1 MVSTSKTIVICGYYG
16 FKNSGDEAVLK
27 SILTAL
33 EQEGTAAGVVIN
45 PVVLSIDPEW
55 TSAAYGVKS
64 VHRMKLGEVRQ
75 AIKASDGLISGG
87 GSLLQDATSPKT
99 IPYYLG
105 VLKIAQWLGKPT
117 FIYAQGVGPVN
128 RKLFYPMIRS
138 IFRKCSYISVRD
150 IQSGE
155 LLQSMGI
162 SAEAIHV
169 VPDPVM
175 GLPLPE
181 GVNEH
186 SDRIAGHGRSMNDA
200 DNQEHAH
207 HPFAEGKINSG
218 VNVDSNDVIDPGNV
232 LPDAETA
239 NTTLVSKEADLTSVS
254 SIEVQQHS
262 GEEMSSQSPLTSHEP
277 GETLPVIGI
286 SVRYWNPERQ
296 ELKAIGEGLKALA
309 EQRPVHLRF
318 LPFHQPDDLEASQ
331 FIASQIGDISR
342 NGSMIS
348 FYHDEKEPQDMLREV
363 SHCDLILGMR
373 LHSLIY
379 AANQSVP
386 LLGISY
392 DPKINHFLKRLGSE
406 PVGSSESLDADVLKD
421 QMLQLLDGAM
431 AWKAE
436 HGERIS
442 VLKREAAMPA
452 RHIAQYLRHRG

>member
-1 MVSTSKTIVICGYYG
+1 MVSTSKTIVISGYYG

-33 EQEGTAAGVVIN
+33 EQEGKATGIEIN
-45 PVVLSIDPEW
+45 PVVLSIDPDW
-55 TSAAYGVKS
+55 TSVAYGVKS

-75 AIKASDGLISGG
+75 AIKDSDGLISGG

-138 IFRKCSYISVRD
+138 IFRKCTYISVRD

-162 SAEAIHV
+162 SGEAIHV

-181 GVNEH
+181 G
-186 SDRIAGHGRSMNDA
+186 
-200 DNQEHAH
+200 
-207 HPFAEGKINSG
+207 EGVQRDFNPGSG
-218 VNVDSNDVIDPGNV
+218 LEENDV
-232 LPDAETA
+232 A
-239 NTTLVSKEADLTSVS
+239 SVS
-254 SIEVQQHS
+254 SIEEHRESFEEPLVQSSLSNHETE
-262 GEEMSSQSPLTSHEP
+262 GEGS
-277 GETLPVIGI
+277 LPVIGI
-286 SVRYWNPERQ
+286 SVRYWHPERK
-296 ELKAIGEGLKALA
+296 ELKAVAEGLKGLA

-318 LPFHQPDDLEASQ
+318 LPFHQPDDIEASQ
-331 FIASQIGDISR
+331 FIASSIGDISK
-342 NGSMIS
+342 NGSIIS
-348 FYHDEKEPQDMLREV
+348 FYRDEKQPQDMLREV
-363 SHCDLILGMR
+363 SRCDMILGMR

-379 AANQSVP
+379 AANQRVP

-406 PVGSSESLDADVLKD
+406 PAGSSESLDADALKD
-421 QMLQLLDGAM
+421 QMLELLDDAA

-436 HGERIS
+436 HGEQITE
-442 VLKREAAMPA
+442 LKQEAALPA

>member
-1 MVSTSKTIVICGYYG
+1 MVSTSKTIVISGYYG
-16 FKNSGDEAVLK
+16 FSNSGDEAVLK

-33 EQEGTAAGVVIN
+33 EQEGKAAGVDIN
-45 PVVLSIDPEW
+45 PVVLSIDPDW
-55 TSAAYGVKS
+55 TSATYGVKS

-75 AIKASDGLISGG
+75 AIKDSDGLISGG

-138 IFRKCSYISVRD
+138 IFRKCTYISVRD

-162 SAEAIHV
+162 SGEAIHV

-181 GVNEH
+181 G
-186 SDRIAGHGRSMNDA
+186 A
-200 DNQEHAH
+200 DVQRDFNPGSALRE
-207 HPFAEGKINSG
+207 
-218 VNVDSNDVIDPGNV
+218 NDV
-232 LPDAETA
+232 A
-239 NTTLVSKEADLTSVS
+239 SVS
-254 SIEVQQHS
+254 SIEEHRESFEEPLVQS
-262 GEEMSSQSPLTSHEP
+262 SLSNRETEGEGS
-277 GETLPVIGI
+277 LPVIGI
-286 SVRYWNPERQ
+286 SVRYWHPERK
-296 ELKAIGEGLKALA
+296 ELKAVAEGLKALA
-309 EQRPVHLRF
+309 AQRPVHLRF

-331 FIASQIGDISR
+331 FIASGIGDISK
-342 NGSMIS
+342 NGSIIS
-348 FYHDEKEPQDMLREV
+348 FYRDEKQPQDMLREV
-363 SHCDLILGMR
+363 SRCDMILGMR

-379 AANQSVP
+379 AANQRVP

-406 PVGSSESLDADVLKD
+406 PAGSSESLDADALKD
-421 QMLQLLDGAM
+421 QMLKLLDDTA

-436 HGERIS
+436 HGEQIT
-442 VLKREAAMPA
+442 VLKQEAALPA

>member
-1 MVSTSKTIVICGYYG
+1 MVSTSKTIVISGYYG
-16 FKNSGDEAVLK
+16 FKNSGDEAVLI

-33 EQEGTAAGVVIN
+33 EQEGQAAGVDIN

-75 AIKASDGLISGG
+75 AIKDSDGLISGG

-138 IFRKCSYISVRD
+138 IFRKCTYISVRD
-150 IQSGE
+150 MQSGE

-162 SAEAIHV
+162 SGEAVHI

-175 GLPLPE
+175 GLPLPAGE
-181 GVNEH
+181 GVH
-186 SDRIAGHGRSMNDA
+186 RDS
-200 DNQEHAH
+200 
-207 HPFAEGKINSG
+207 HPGSA
-218 VNVDSNDVIDPGNV
+218 
-232 LPDAETA
+232 
-239 NTTLVSKEADLTSVS
+239 SKENEAAPVS
-254 SIEVQQHS
+254 SIEEQRESSEEPVKASSLSS
-262 GEEMSSQSPLTSHEP
+262 GDTKGS
-277 GETLPVIGI
+277 LPVIGI
-286 SVRYWNPERQ
+286 SVRYWHPERK
-296 ELKAIGEGLKALA
+296 ELKAVAEGLKALA

-318 LPFHQPDDLEASQ
+318 LPFHQPDDIEASQ
-331 FIASQIGDISR
+331 FIADAMGDVSK
-342 NGSMIS
+342 NGSALS
-348 FYHDEKEPQDMLREV
+348 FYRDEKQPQDMLREV
-363 SHCDLILGMR
+363 SRCDMILGMR

-406 PVGSSESLDADVLKD
+406 PVGSSESLDPNVLKD
-421 QMLQLLDGAM
+421 QMLKLLDDAA

-436 HGERIS
+436 HGEQIA

>member
-1 MVSTSKTIVICGYYG
+1 MVSTSKTIVISGYYG

-33 EQEGTAAGVVIN
+33 EQEGQAAGVDIN

-75 AIKASDGLISGG
+75 AIKDSDGLISGG

-138 IFRKCSYISVRD
+138 IFRKCTYISVRD
-150 IQSGE
+150 MQSGE

-162 SAEAIHV
+162 SGEAVHV

-175 GLPLPE
+175 GLPLPAGE
-181 GVNEH
+181 GIHRDSHPGSTLKENE
-186 SDRIAGHGRSMNDA
+186 AA
-200 DNQEHAH
+200 
-207 HPFAEGKINSG
+207 P
-218 VNVDSNDVIDPGNV
+218 
-232 LPDAETA
+232 
-239 NTTLVSKEADLTSVS
+239 VS
-254 SIEVQQHS
+254 SIEEQRESSEEPVKASSSSS
-262 GEEMSSQSPLTSHEP
+262 GDTK
-277 GETLPVIGI
+277 GALPVIGI
-286 SVRYWNPERQ
+286 SVRYWHPERK
-296 ELKAIGEGLKALA
+296 ELKAVAEGLKALA
-309 EQRPVHLRF
+309 GQRPVHLRF

-331 FIASQIGDISR
+331 FIADAMGDVSK
-342 NGSMIS
+342 NGSALS
-348 FYHDEKEPQDMLREV
+348 FYRDEKQPQDMLREV
-363 SHCDLILGMR
+363 SRCDMILGMR

-406 PVGSSESLDADVLKD
+406 PVGSSESLDPSVLKD
-421 QMLQLLDGAM
+421 QMLKLLDDAA

-436 HGERIS
+436 HGEQIAL
-442 VLKREAAMPA
+442 LKREAAMPA

>member
-1 MVSTSKTIVICGYYG
+1 MVSTSKTIVISGYYG

-33 EQEGTAAGVVIN
+33 EQEGQAAGVDIN

-64 VHRMKLGEVRQ
+64 VHRMKFGEVRQ
-75 AIKASDGLISGG
+75 AIKDSDGLISGG

-138 IFRKCSYISVRD
+138 IFRKCTYISVRD
-150 IQSGE
+150 MQSGE

-162 SAEAIHV
+162 SGEAVHV

-175 GLPLPE
+175 GLPLPAGE
-181 GVNEH
+181 GVHRDSHPGSALKENE
-186 SDRIAGHGRSMNDA
+186 AA
-200 DNQEHAH
+200 
-207 HPFAEGKINSG
+207 
-218 VNVDSNDVIDPGNV
+218 
-232 LPDAETA
+232 L
-239 NTTLVSKEADLTSVS
+239 VS
-254 SIEVQQHS
+254 SIEEQHESSEEPVKASSLSS
-262 GEEMSSQSPLTSHEP
+262 GDTKGS
-277 GETLPVIGI
+277 LPVIGI
-286 SVRYWNPERQ
+286 SVRYWHPERK
-296 ELKAIGEGLKALA
+296 ELKAVAEGLKALA
-309 EQRPVHLRF
+309 GQRPVHLRF
-318 LPFHQPDDLEASQ
+318 LPFHQPDDIEASQ
-331 FIASQIGDISR
+331 FIADAMGDISK
-342 NGSMIS
+342 NGSALS
-348 FYHDEKEPQDMLREV
+348 FYRDEKQPQDMLREV
-363 SHCDLILGMR
+363 SRCDMILGMR

-406 PVGSSESLDADVLKD
+406 PVGSSESLDPNVLKD
-421 QMLQLLDGAM
+421 QMLKLLDDAA

-436 HGERIS
+436 HGEQIA

>member
-1 MVSTSKTIVICGYYG
+1 MVSTSKTIVISGYYG

-33 EQEGTAAGVVIN
+33 EQEGQAAGVNIN
-45 PVVLSIDPEW
+45 PVVLSIDPES
-55 TSAAYGVKS
+55 TSATYGVKS

-75 AIKASDGLISGG
+75 AIKESDGLISGG

-138 IFRKCSYISVRD
+138 IFRKCTYISVRD
-150 IQSGE
+150 MQSGE

-162 SAEAIHV
+162 SGEAVHV

-175 GLPLPE
+175 GLPLPAGE
-181 GVNEH
+181 GVHRDSHPGSALKENE
-186 SDRIAGHGRSMNDA
+186 
-200 DNQEHAH
+200 
-207 HPFAEGKINSG
+207 AE
-218 VNVDSNDVIDPGNV
+218 P
-232 LPDAETA
+232 
-239 NTTLVSKEADLTSVS
+239 VS
-254 SIEVQQHS
+254 SIEEQRESSEEPVKPSPLSS
-262 GEEMSSQSPLTSHEP
+262 GETEDS
-277 GETLPVIGI
+277 LPVIGI
-286 SVRYWNPERQ
+286 SVRYWHPERK
-296 ELKAIGEGLKALA
+296 ELKAVAEGLKALA

-331 FIASQIGDISR
+331 FITDAMGDISK
-342 NGSMIS
+342 NGSLIS
-348 FYHDEKEPQDMLREV
+348 FYRDEKQPQDMLREV
-363 SHCDLILGMR
+363 SRCDMILGMR

-406 PVGSSESLDADVLKD
+406 PAGSSESLDPSVLKD
-421 QMLQLLDGAM
+421 QMLKLLDDAV

-436 HGERIS
+436 HGEQIAL
-442 VLKREAAMPA
+442 LKREAAMPA

>member
-1 MVSTSKTIVICGYYG
+1 MVSTSKTIVISGYYG

-33 EQEGTAAGVVIN
+33 EQEGQAAGVDIN

-75 AIKASDGLISGG
+75 AIKDSDGLISGG

-138 IFRKCSYISVRD
+138 IFRKCTYISVRD

-162 SAEAIHV
+162 SGEAVHV

-175 GLPLPE
+175 GLPLPAGE
-181 GVNEH
+181 GIHRDSHPGSALKDNE
-186 SDRIAGHGRSMNDA
+186 AA
-200 DNQEHAH
+200 
-207 HPFAEGKINSG
+207 P
-218 VNVDSNDVIDPGNV
+218 
-232 LPDAETA
+232 
-239 NTTLVSKEADLTSVS
+239 VS
-254 SIEVQQHS
+254 SIEEQRESSEEPVKPSSLSS
-262 GEEMSSQSPLTSHEP
+262 GETQGS
-277 GETLPVIGI
+277 LPIIGI
-286 SVRYWNPERQ
+286 SVRYWHPERK
-296 ELKAIGEGLKALA
+296 ELKAVAEGLKALA
-309 EQRPVHLRF
+309 EQRPVQLRF
-318 LPFHQPDDLEASQ
+318 LPFHQPDDIEASQ
-331 FIASQIGDISR
+331 FIADAMGDISK
-342 NGSMIS
+342 NGSHIS
-348 FYHDEKEPQDMLREV
+348 FYREEKQPQDMLREV
-363 SHCDLILGMR
+363 SRCDMILGMR

-406 PVGSSESLDADVLKD
+406 PVGSTESLDPSVLKD
-421 QMLQLLDGAM
+421 QMLKLLDDAA

-436 HGERIS
+436 HDEQIA

>member
-1 MVSTSKTIVICGYYG
+1 MVSTSKTIVISGYYG

-33 EQEGTAAGVVIN
+33 EQEGQAAGVDIN

-75 AIKASDGLISGG
+75 AIKDSDGLISGG

-138 IFRKCSYISVRD
+138 IFRKCTYISVRD
-150 IQSGE
+150 MQSGE

-162 SAEAIHV
+162 SGEAVHV

-175 GLPLPE
+175 GLPLPAGE
-181 GVNEH
+181 GVHRDSHPGSALKENE
-186 SDRIAGHGRSMNDA
+186 AA
-200 DNQEHAH
+200 
-207 HPFAEGKINSG
+207 
-218 VNVDSNDVIDPGNV
+218 
-232 LPDAETA
+232 L
-239 NTTLVSKEADLTSVS
+239 VS
-254 SIEVQQHS
+254 SIEEQHESSEEPVKASSSSS
-262 GEEMSSQSPLTSHEP
+262 GDTKGS
-277 GETLPVIGI
+277 LPVIGI
-286 SVRYWNPERQ
+286 SVRYWHPERK
-296 ELKAIGEGLKALA
+296 ELKAVAEGLKALA
-309 EQRPVHLRF
+309 GQRPVHLRF
-318 LPFHQPDDLEASQ
+318 LPFHQPDDIEASQ
-331 FIASQIGDISR
+331 FIADAMGDISK
-342 NGSMIS
+342 NGSALS
-348 FYHDEKEPQDMLREV
+348 FYRDEKQPQDMLREV
-363 SHCDLILGMR
+363 SRCDMILGMR

-406 PVGSSESLDADVLKD
+406 PVGSSESLDPNVLKD
-421 QMLQLLDGAM
+421 QMLKLLDDAA

-436 HGERIS
+436 HGEQIA

>member
-1 MVSTSKTIVICGYYG
+1 MVSTSKTIVISGYYG

-33 EQEGTAAGVVIN
+33 EQEGQAAGVDIN

-64 VHRMKLGEVRQ
+64 VHRMKLGEVRE
-75 AIKASDGLISGG
+75 AIKDSDGLISGG

-138 IFRKCSYISVRD
+138 IFRKCTYISVRD
-150 IQSGE
+150 MQSGE

-162 SAEAIHV
+162 SGEAVHV

-175 GLPLPE
+175 GLPLPAGE
-181 GVNEH
+181 GVHRDSHPGLALKENE
-186 SDRIAGHGRSMNDA
+186 AA
-200 DNQEHAH
+200 
-207 HPFAEGKINSG
+207 P
-218 VNVDSNDVIDPGNV
+218 
-232 LPDAETA
+232 
-239 NTTLVSKEADLTSVS
+239 VS
-254 SIEVQQHS
+254 SIEERRESSEEPVKPSSLSS
-262 GEEMSSQSPLTSHEP
+262 GDTKGS
-277 GETLPVIGI
+277 LPVIGI
-286 SVRYWNPERQ
+286 SVRYWHPERK
-296 ELKAIGEGLKALA
+296 ELKAVAEGLKALA

-318 LPFHQPDDLEASQ
+318 LPFHQPDDIEASQ
-331 FIASQIGDISR
+331 FIADAMGDVSK
-342 NGSMIS
+342 NGSALS
-348 FYHDEKEPQDMLREV
+348 FYRDEKQPQDMLREV
-363 SHCDLILGMR
+363 SRCDMILGMR

-406 PVGSSESLDADVLKD
+406 PVGSSEFLDPNALKD
-421 QMLQLLDGAM
+421 QMLKLLDDAA

-436 HGERIS
+436 HGEQIA

>member
-1 MVSTSKTIVICGYYG
+1 MVSTTKTIVISGYYG

-33 EQEGTAAGVVIN
+33 EQEGKAAGVDIN

-55 TSAAYGVKS
+55 TSAVYGVKS

-75 AIKASDGLISGG
+75 AIKDSDGLISGG

-138 IFRKCSYISVRD
+138 IFRKCTYISVRD

-162 SAEAIHV
+162 SGEAIHV

-181 GVNEH
+181 G
-186 SDRIAGHGRSMNDA
+186 G
-200 DNQEHAH
+200 
-207 HPFAEGKINSG
+207 G
-218 VNVDSNDVIDPGNV
+218 VHMDSNPGSALEENGV
-232 LPDAETA
+232 A
-239 NTTLVSKEADLTSVS
+239 SVS
-254 SIEVQQHS
+254 SIEETRES
-262 GEEMSSQSPLTSHEP
+262 SEEPLAKLTNRETEGEGS
-277 GETLPVIGI
+277 LPVIGI
-286 SVRYWNPERQ
+286 SVRYWHPERK
-296 ELKAIGEGLKALA
+296 ELKAVAEGLKALA
-309 EQRPVHLRF
+309 AQRPVHLRF
-318 LPFHQPDDLEASQ
+318 LPFYQPDDLEASQ
-331 FIASQIGDISR
+331 FIASDIGDISK
-342 NGSMIS
+342 NGSIIS
-348 FYHDEKEPQDMLREV
+348 FYRDEEQPQDMLREV
-363 SHCDLILGMR
+363 SRCDMILGMR

-406 PVGSSESLDADVLKD
+406 PVGSSESLDADTLKD
-421 QMLQLLDGAM
+421 QMLKLLDDAA

-436 HGERIS
+436 HGKQII
-442 VLKREAAMPA
+442 VLKQEAALPA

>member
-1 MVSTSKTIVICGYYG
+1 MVSTSKTIVISGYYG

-33 EQEGTAAGVVIN
+33 EQEGQAAGVKIN
-45 PVVLSIDPEW
+45 PVVLSIDPES
-55 TSAAYGVKS
+55 TSATYGVKS

-75 AIKASDGLISGG
+75 AIKESDGLISGG

-138 IFRKCSYISVRD
+138 IFRKCTYISVRD
-150 IQSGE
+150 MQSGE

-162 SAEAIHV
+162 SGEAVHV

-175 GLPLPE
+175 GLPLPAGE
-181 GVNEH
+181 GVHRDSHPGSALKENE
-186 SDRIAGHGRSMNDA
+186 
-200 DNQEHAH
+200 
-207 HPFAEGKINSG
+207 AE
-218 VNVDSNDVIDPGNV
+218 P
-232 LPDAETA
+232 
-239 NTTLVSKEADLTSVS
+239 VS
-254 SIEVQQHS
+254 SIEEQRESSEEPVKPSPLSS
-262 GEEMSSQSPLTSHEP
+262 GETKDS
-277 GETLPVIGI
+277 LPVIGI
-286 SVRYWNPERQ
+286 SVRYWHPERK
-296 ELKAIGEGLKALA
+296 ELKAVAEGLKALA

-331 FIASQIGDISR
+331 FLADALGDISK
-342 NGSMIS
+342 NGSLIS
-348 FYHDEKEPQDMLREV
+348 FYRDEKQPQDMLREV
-363 SHCDLILGMR
+363 SRCDMILGMR

-406 PVGSSESLDADVLKD
+406 PVGSSESLDPSVLKD
-421 QMLQLLDGAM
+421 QMLKLLDDAA
-431 AWKAE
+431 AWRAE
-436 HGERIS
+436 HGEQIAL
-442 VLKREAAMPA
+442 LKREAAMPA
-452 RHIAQYLRHRG
+452 HHIAQYLRHRG

>member
-1 MVSTSKTIVICGYYG
+1 MVSTSKTIVISGYYG

-33 EQEGTAAGVVIN
+33 EQEGKAAGIVIN

-55 TSAAYGVKS
+55 TSAVYGVKS

-75 AIKASDGLISGG
+75 AIKDSDGLISGG

-138 IFRKCSYISVRD
+138 IFRKCTYISVRD

-155 LLQSMGI
+155 LLQAMGI
-162 SAEAIHV
+162 SGEAIHV

-181 GVNEH
+181 GEDIQRDFNPGSALGE
-186 SDRIAGHGRSMNDA
+186 
-200 DNQEHAH
+200 
-207 HPFAEGKINSG
+207 
-218 VNVDSNDVIDPGNV
+218 NDV
-232 LPDAETA
+232 A
-239 NTTLVSKEADLTSVS
+239 SVS
-254 SIEVQQHS
+254 SIEEHRES
-262 GEEMSSQSPLTSHEP
+262 FEEPLAGSSLSNRETEGEGS
-277 GETLPVIGI
+277 LPVIGI
-286 SVRYWNPERQ
+286 SVRYWHSERK
-296 ELKAIGEGLKALA
+296 ELKAVAEGLKALA
-309 EQRPVHLRF
+309 AQRPVHLRF

-331 FIASQIGDISR
+331 FIASGIGDISK
-342 NGSMIS
+342 NGSKVS
-348 FYHDEKEPQDMLREV
+348 FYRDEKQPQDMLREV
-363 SHCDLILGMR
+363 SRCDMILGMR

-379 AANQSVP
+379 AANQRVP

-406 PVGSSESLDADVLKD
+406 PAGSSESLDADALKD
-421 QMLQLLDGAM
+421 QMLKLLDDAA

-436 HGERIS
+436 HGEQIT
-442 VLKREAAMPA
+442 VLKQEAALPA

>member
-1 MVSTSKTIVICGYYG
+1 MVSTSKTIVISGYYG

-33 EQEGTAAGVVIN
+33 EQEGQAAGVDIN

-75 AIKASDGLISGG
+75 AIKDSDGLISGG

-138 IFRKCSYISVRD
+138 IFRKCTYISVRD
-150 IQSGE
+150 MQSGE

-162 SAEAIHV
+162 SGEAVHV

-175 GLPLPE
+175 GLPLPAGE
-181 GVNEH
+181 GVHRDSHPGSALNE
-186 SDRIAGHGRSMNDA
+186 N
-200 DNQEHAH
+200 
-207 HPFAEGKINSG
+207 
-218 VNVDSNDVIDPGNV
+218 
-232 LPDAETA
+232 
-239 NTTLVSKEADLTSVS
+239 EAAPVS
-254 SIEVQQHS
+254 SIEEQRESSEAPVKASSLSS
-262 GEEMSSQSPLTSHEP
+262 GDTK
-277 GETLPVIGI
+277 GALPVIGI
-286 SVRYWNPERQ
+286 SVRYWHPERK
-296 ELKAIGEGLKALA
+296 ELKAVAEGLKALA
-309 EQRPVHLRF
+309 GQRPVHLRF
-318 LPFHQPDDLEASQ
+318 LPFHQPDDSEASQ
-331 FIASQIGDISR
+331 FIADAMGDVSK
-342 NGSMIS
+342 NGSVLS
-348 FYHDEKEPQDMLREV
+348 FYRDEKQPQDMLREV
-363 SHCDLILGMR
+363 SRCDMILGMR

-406 PVGSSESLDADVLKD
+406 PVGSSESLDPSVLKD
-421 QMLQLLDGAM
+421 QMLKLLDDAA

-436 HGERIS
+436 HGEQIAL
-442 VLKREAAMPA
+442 LKREAAMPA
-452 RHIAQYLRHRG
+452 RHIAQYLCHRG

>member
-1 MVSTSKTIVICGYYG
+1 MVSTSKTIVISGYYG

-33 EQEGTAAGVVIN
+33 EQEGKATGIVIN
-45 PVVLSIDPEW
+45 PVVLSIDPDW

-75 AIKASDGLISGG
+75 AIKDSDGLISGG

-138 IFRKCSYISVRD
+138 IFRKCTYISVRD

-162 SAEAIHV
+162 PGESIHV

-181 GVNEH
+181 GEDVQRDFNP
-186 SDRIAGHGRSMNDA
+186 G
-200 DNQEHAH
+200 
-207 HPFAEGKINSG
+207 SG
-218 VNVDSNDVIDPGNV
+218 LEENDV
-232 LPDAETA
+232 A
-239 NTTLVSKEADLTSVS
+239 SVS
-254 SIEVQQHS
+254 SIEEHLESFDEPLV
-262 GEEMSSQSPLTSHEP
+262 QSPLSNC
-277 GETLPVIGI
+277 ETEGGRSLPVIGI
-286 SVRYWNPERQ
+286 SVRYWHPERK
-296 ELKAIGEGLKALA
+296 ELKAVAEGLKALA
-309 EQRPVHLRF
+309 AQRPVHLRF

-331 FIASQIGDISR
+331 FIASGIGDISK
-342 NGSMIS
+342 NGSIIS
-348 FYHDEKEPQDMLREV
+348 FYRDEKQPQDMLREV
-363 SHCDLILGMR
+363 SRCDMVLGMR

-379 AANQSVP
+379 AANQRVP

-406 PVGSSESLDADVLKD
+406 PAGSSESLDADALKD
-421 QMLQLLDGAM
+421 QMLKLLDDAA

-436 HGERIS
+436 HGEQIT
-442 VLKREAAMPA
+442 VLKQEAALPA

>member
-1 MVSTSKTIVICGYYG
+1 MVSTSKTIVISGYYG

-33 EQEGTAAGVVIN
+33 EQEGQAAGVDIN

-75 AIKASDGLISGG
+75 AIKDSDGLISGG

-138 IFRKCSYISVRD
+138 IFRKCTYISVRD

-162 SAEAIHV
+162 SGEAVHV

-175 GLPLPE
+175 GLPLPAGE
-181 GVNEH
+181 GIHRDSHPGSALKDNE
-186 SDRIAGHGRSMNDA
+186 AA
-200 DNQEHAH
+200 
-207 HPFAEGKINSG
+207 P
-218 VNVDSNDVIDPGNV
+218 
-232 LPDAETA
+232 
-239 NTTLVSKEADLTSVS
+239 VS
-254 SIEVQQHS
+254 SIEEQRESSEERVKPSSLSS
-262 GEEMSSQSPLTSHEP
+262 GETQGS
-277 GETLPVIGI
+277 LPIIGI
-286 SVRYWNPERQ
+286 SVRYWHPERK
-296 ELKAIGEGLKALA
+296 ELKAVAEGLKALA
-309 EQRPVHLRF
+309 EQRPVQLRF
-318 LPFHQPDDLEASQ
+318 LPFHQPDDIEASQ
-331 FIASQIGDISR
+331 FIADAMGDISK
-342 NGSMIS
+342 NGSHIS
-348 FYHDEKEPQDMLREV
+348 FYREEKQPQDMLREV
-363 SHCDLILGMR
+363 SRCDMILGMR

-406 PVGSSESLDADVLKD
+406 PVGSTESLDPSVLKD
-421 QMLQLLDGAM
+421 QMLKLLDDAA

-436 HGERIS
+436 HDEQIA

>member
-1 MVSTSKTIVICGYYG
+1 MVSTSKTIVISGYYG

-33 EQEGTAAGVVIN
+33 EQEGQAAGVKIN
-45 PVVLSIDPEW
+45 PVVLSIDPES
-55 TSAAYGVKS
+55 TSATYGVKS

-75 AIKASDGLISGG
+75 AIKESDGLISGG

-128 RKLFYPMIRS
+128 RKMFYPMIRS
-138 IFRKCSYISVRD
+138 IFRKCTYISVRD
-150 IQSGE
+150 MQSGE

-162 SAEAIHV
+162 SGEAVHV

-175 GLPLPE
+175 GLPLPAGE
-181 GVNEH
+181 GVHRDSHPGSALKENE
-186 SDRIAGHGRSMNDA
+186 
-200 DNQEHAH
+200 
-207 HPFAEGKINSG
+207 AE
-218 VNVDSNDVIDPGNV
+218 P
-232 LPDAETA
+232 
-239 NTTLVSKEADLTSVS
+239 VS
-254 SIEVQQHS
+254 SIEEQRESSEEPVKPSPLSS
-262 GEEMSSQSPLTSHEP
+262 GETKDS
-277 GETLPVIGI
+277 LPVIGI
-286 SVRYWNPERQ
+286 SVRYWHPERK
-296 ELKAIGEGLKALA
+296 ELKAVAEGLKALA

-331 FIASQIGDISR
+331 FLADALGDISK
-342 NGSMIS
+342 NGSLIS
-348 FYHDEKEPQDMLREV
+348 FYRDEKQPQDMLREV
-363 SHCDLILGMR
+363 SRCDMILGMR

-406 PVGSSESLDADVLKD
+406 PVGSSESLDPSVLKD
-421 QMLQLLDGAM
+421 QMLKLLDDAA
-431 AWKAE
+431 AWRAE
-436 HGERIS
+436 HGEQIAL
-442 VLKREAAMPA
+442 LKREAAMPA
-452 RHIAQYLRHRG
+452 HHIAQYLRHRG

>member
-1 MVSTSKTIVICGYYG
+1 MVSTSKTIVISGYYG

-33 EQEGTAAGVVIN
+33 EQEGQAAGVDIN

-75 AIKASDGLISGG
+75 AIKDSDGLISGG

-138 IFRKCSYISVRD
+138 IFRKCTYISVRD
-150 IQSGE
+150 MQSGE

-162 SAEAIHV
+162 SGEAVHV

-175 GLPLPE
+175 GLPLPAGE
-181 GVNEH
+181 GVHRDSHPGSALKENE
-186 SDRIAGHGRSMNDA
+186 AA
-200 DNQEHAH
+200 
-207 HPFAEGKINSG
+207 
-218 VNVDSNDVIDPGNV
+218 
-232 LPDAETA
+232 L
-239 NTTLVSKEADLTSVS
+239 VS
-254 SIEVQQHS
+254 SIEEQHESSEEPVKPSSSSS
-262 GEEMSSQSPLTSHEP
+262 GDTKGS
-277 GETLPVIGI
+277 LPVIGI
-286 SVRYWNPERQ
+286 SVRYWHPERK
-296 ELKAIGEGLKALA
+296 ELKAVAEGLKALA
-309 EQRPVHLRF
+309 GQRPVHLRF
-318 LPFHQPDDLEASQ
+318 LPFHQPDDIEASQ
-331 FIASQIGDISR
+331 FIADAMGDISK
-342 NGSMIS
+342 NGSALS
-348 FYHDEKEPQDMLREV
+348 FYRDEKQPQDMLREV
-363 SHCDLILGMR
+363 SRCDMILGMR

-406 PVGSSESLDADVLKD
+406 PVGSSESLDPNVLKD
-421 QMLQLLDGAM
+421 QMLKLLDDAA

-436 HGERIS
+436 HGEQIA

>member
-1 MVSTSKTIVICGYYG
+1 MVSTSKTIVISGYYG

-33 EQEGTAAGVVIN
+33 EQEGKAAGVNIN

-55 TSAAYGVKS
+55 TSAVYGVKS

-75 AIKASDGLISGG
+75 EIKESDGLISGG

-138 IFRKCSYISVRD
+138 IFRKCTYISVRD
-150 IQSGE
+150 MQSGE

-162 SAEAIHV
+162 SGEAIHV

-181 GVNEH
+181 G
-186 SDRIAGHGRSMNDA
+186 
-200 DNQEHAH
+200 
-207 HPFAEGKINSG
+207 EGVHQS
-218 VNVDSNDVIDPGNV
+218 DSNPGS
-232 LPDAETA
+232 
-239 NTTLVSKEADLTSVS
+239 TLEENGVASVS
-254 SIEVQQHS
+254 SIE
-262 GEEMSSQSPLTSHEP
+262 EEHRESFEEPFMQSSLSNREMEEEDSLSI
-277 GETLPVIGI
+277 IGI
-286 SVRYWNPERQ
+286 SVRYWHPERK
-296 ELKAIGEGLKALA
+296 ELKAVVEGLKALA
-309 EQRPVHLRF
+309 AQRRVHLRF
-318 LPFHQPDDLEASQ
+318 LPFYQPEDLEASQ
-331 FIASQIGDISR
+331 FIASGIGDISK
-342 NGSMIS
+342 NGSKIS
-348 FYHDEKEPQDMLREV
+348 FYRDEKQPQDMLREV
-363 SHCDLILGMR
+363 SRCDMILGMR

-379 AANQSVP
+379 AANQRVP

-406 PVGSSESLDADVLKD
+406 PVGSSESLDADTLKD
-421 QMLQLLDGAM
+421 QMLKLLDDAA

-436 HGERIS
+436 HGEQIT
-442 VLKREAAMPA
+442 VLKQEAALPA

>member
-1 MVSTSKTIVICGYYG
+1 MVSTSKTIVISGYYG

-33 EQEGTAAGVVIN
+33 EQEGKEAGVVIN
-45 PVVLSIDPEW
+45 PVVLSNDPEW
-55 TSAAYGVKS
+55 TSAAYEVKS
-64 VHRMKLGEVRQ
+64 VHRMKLGEVRA

-128 RKLFYPMIRS
+128 RKLFHPMIRS

-162 SAEAIHV
+162 SKEAIHV

-175 GLPLPE
+175 GLPLAEAEAAHSPVSALDE
-181 GVNEH
+181 VNPAQIDHNPASEL
-186 SDRIAGHGRSMNDA
+186 
-200 DNQEHAH
+200 E
-207 HPFAEGKINSG
+207 ET
-218 VNVDSNDVIDPGNV
+218 DV
-232 LPDAETA
+232 A
-239 NTTLVSKEADLTSVS
+239 SVS
-254 SIEVQQHS
+254 SIEEDRS
-262 GEEMSSQSPLTSHEP
+262 FEEPPLQSTRPNHTKAGVDS
-277 GETLPVIGI
+277 LPVIGI
-286 SVRYWNPERQ
+286 SVRYWHPDRK
-296 ELKAIGEGLKALA
+296 ELKAVTEGLKTLA
-309 EQRPVHLRF
+309 EQRAVHLRF

-331 FIASQIGDISR
+331 YIANALGDISR
-342 NGSMIS
+342 NGSKIS
-348 FYHDEKEPQDMLREV
+348 FYLEEKQPQDMLHEV
-363 SHCDLILGMR
+363 SRCDLILGMR

-379 AANQSVP
+379 AANQCVP

-392 DPKINHFLKRLGSE
+392 DPKIDHFLKRLESR
-406 PVGSSESLDADVLKD
+406 PVGTSELLDAEVLKR
-421 QMLQLLDGAM
+421 QLLDLLDEAE

-436 HGERIS
+436 HGEQIA
-442 VLKREAAMPA
+442 VLKREAALPA

>member
-1 MVSTSKTIVICGYYG
+1 MVSTSKTIVISGYYG

-33 EQEGTAAGVVIN
+33 EQEGKEAGVVIN

-64 VHRMKLGEVRQ
+64 VHRMKLGEVRA

-128 RKLFYPMIRS
+128 RKLFHPMIRS

-162 SAEAIHV
+162 SKEAIHV

-175 GLPLPE
+175 GLPLAEAEAAHSPVSE
-181 GVNEH
+181 LDEVNLAQIDHNPASELK
-186 SDRIAGHGRSMNDA
+186 
-200 DNQEHAH
+200 ET
-207 HPFAEGKINSG
+207 
-218 VNVDSNDVIDPGNV
+218 DV
-232 LPDAETA
+232 A
-239 NTTLVSKEADLTSVS
+239 SVS
-254 SIEVQQHS
+254 SIEEERVSFEEPFVQSTRPNHTIAGVDS
-262 GEEMSSQSPLTSHEP
+262 
-277 GETLPVIGI
+277 LPVIGI
-286 SVRYWNPERQ
+286 SVRYWNPDRK
-296 ELKAIGEGLKALA
+296 ELKAVAEGLRTLA
-309 EQRPVHLRF
+309 EQRAVHLRF

-331 FIASQIGDISR
+331 FIANALGDISQ
-342 NGSMIS
+342 NGSKIS
-348 FYHDEKEPQDMLREV
+348 FYLDEKQPQDMLYEV
-363 SHCDLILGMR
+363 SRCDLILGMR

-379 AANQSVP
+379 AANQCVP

-392 DPKINHFLKRLGSE
+392 DPKIDHFLKRLDSR
-406 PVGSSESLDADVLKD
+406 PVGTSELLDAETLKH
-421 QMLQLLDGAM
+421 QLQHLLDEAK

-436 HGERIS
+436 HGEQIA
-442 VLKREAAMPA
+442 VLKREAALPA

>member
-1 MVSTSKTIVICGYYG
+1 MVSTSKTIVISGYYG

-33 EQEGTAAGVVIN
+33 EQEGKAAGVDIN

-55 TSAAYGVKS
+55 TSAVYGVKS

-75 AIKASDGLISGG
+75 AIKNSDGLISGG

-138 IFRKCSYISVRD
+138 IFRKCTYISVRD
-150 IQSGE
+150 MQSGE

-162 SAEAIHV
+162 SGEAIHV

-181 GVNEH
+181 G
-186 SDRIAGHGRSMNDA
+186 
-200 DNQEHAH
+200 
-207 HPFAEGKINSG
+207 EG
-218 VNVDSNDVIDPGNV
+218 VQCDSNPGS
-232 LPDAETA
+232 
-239 NTTLVSKEADLTSVS
+239 TLEENGVASVS
-254 SIEVQQHS
+254 SIEEQRES
-262 GEEMSSQSPLTSHEP
+262 FEEPFMQSSLSNREMEEEGS
-277 GETLPVIGI
+277 LPVIGI
-286 SVRYWNPERQ
+286 SVRYWHPERK
-296 ELKAIGEGLKALA
+296 ELKAAAEGLKALA
-309 EQRPVHLRF
+309 AQRPVHLRF

-331 FIASQIGDISR
+331 FIASGIGDISK
-342 NGSMIS
+342 NGSNIS
-348 FYHDEKEPQDMLREV
+348 FYRDEKQPQDMLREV
-363 SHCDLILGMR
+363 SRCDMILGMR

-379 AANQSVP
+379 AANQRVP

-406 PVGSSESLDADVLKD
+406 PVGSSESLDADTLKD
-421 QMLQLLDGAM
+421 QMLKLLDDAA

-436 HGERIS
+436 HGEQIT
-442 VLKREAAMPA
+442 VLKQEAAMPA
-452 RHIAQYLRHRG
+452 RHIAQYLCHRG

>member
-1 MVSTSKTIVICGYYG
+1 MVSTSKTIVISGYYG

-33 EQEGTAAGVVIN
+33 EQESKATGIVIN

-55 TSAAYGVKS
+55 TSAVYGVKS

-75 AIKASDGLISGG
+75 AIKDSDGLISGG

-138 IFRKCSYISVRD
+138 IFRKCTYISVRD

-162 SAEAIHV
+162 SEEAIHV

-181 GVNEH
+181 GGDVH
-186 SDRIAGHGRSMNDA
+186 I
-200 DNQEHAH
+200 
-207 HPFAEGKINSG
+207 
-218 VNVDSNDVIDPGNV
+218 DSNPGSALEENDV
-232 LPDAETA
+232 A
-239 NTTLVSKEADLTSVS
+239 SVS
-254 SIEVQQHS
+254 SIEDHRES
-262 GEEMSSQSPLTSHEP
+262 SEEPLAGSSLSKRETEGEGS
-277 GETLPVIGI
+277 LPVIGI
-286 SVRYWNPERQ
+286 SVRYWHSERK
-296 ELKAIGEGLKALA
+296 ELKAVAEGLKALA
-309 EQRPVHLRF
+309 AQRPVHLRF

-331 FIASQIGDISR
+331 FIASGIGDISK
-342 NGSMIS
+342 NGSKVS
-348 FYHDEKEPQDMLREV
+348 FYRDEKQPQDMLREV
-363 SHCDLILGMR
+363 SRCDMILGMR

-379 AANQSVP
+379 AANQRVP

-406 PVGSSESLDADVLKD
+406 PVGSSESLDADTLKD
-421 QMLQLLDGAM
+421 QMLKLLDDAA

-436 HGERIS
+436 HGEQIT
-442 VLKREAAMPA
+442 VLKQEAAMPA

>member
-1 MVSTSKTIVICGYYG
+1 MVSTSKTIVISGYYG

-33 EQEGTAAGVVIN
+33 EQEGQAAGVDIN

-75 AIKASDGLISGG
+75 AIKDSDGLISGG

-138 IFRKCSYISVRD
+138 IFRKCTYISVRD
-150 IQSGE
+150 MQSGE

-162 SAEAIHV
+162 SGEAVHV

-175 GLPLPE
+175 GLPLPAGE
-181 GVNEH
+181 GVH
-186 SDRIAGHGRSMNDA
+186 RDS
-200 DNQEHAH
+200 
-207 HPFAEGKINSG
+207 HPGSA
-218 VNVDSNDVIDPGNV
+218 
-232 LPDAETA
+232 
-239 NTTLVSKEADLTSVS
+239 SKENEAALVS
-254 SIEVQQHS
+254 SIEEQHESSEEPVKASSSSS
-262 GEEMSSQSPLTSHEP
+262 GDTKGS
-277 GETLPVIGI
+277 LPVIGI
-286 SVRYWNPERQ
+286 SVRYWHPERK
-296 ELKAIGEGLKALA
+296 ELKAVAEGLKALA
-309 EQRPVHLRF
+309 GQRPVHLRF
-318 LPFHQPDDLEASQ
+318 LPFHQPDDIEASQ
-331 FIASQIGDISR
+331 FIADAMGDISK
-342 NGSMIS
+342 NCSALS
-348 FYHDEKEPQDMLREV
+348 FYRDEKQPQDMLREV
-363 SHCDLILGMR
+363 SRCDMILGMR

-406 PVGSSESLDADVLKD
+406 PVGSSESLDPNVLKD
-421 QMLQLLDGAM
+421 QMLKLLDDAA

-436 HGERIS
+436 HGEQIA

>member
-1 MVSTSKTIVICGYYG
+1 MVSTSKTIVISGYYG

-33 EQEGTAAGVVIN
+33 EQEGQAAGVDIN

-75 AIKASDGLISGG
+75 AIKDSDGLISGG

-138 IFRKCSYISVRD
+138 IFRKCTYISVRD
-150 IQSGE
+150 MQSGE

-162 SAEAIHV
+162 SGEAVHV

-175 GLPLPE
+175 GLPLPAGE
-181 GVNEH
+181 GVHRDSRPGSALKENE
-186 SDRIAGHGRSMNDA
+186 AA
-200 DNQEHAH
+200 
-207 HPFAEGKINSG
+207 P
-218 VNVDSNDVIDPGNV
+218 
-232 LPDAETA
+232 
-239 NTTLVSKEADLTSVS
+239 VS
-254 SIEVQQHS
+254 SIEEQRESSEAPVKPSSLSS
-262 GEEMSSQSPLTSHEP
+262 GDTK
-277 GETLPVIGI
+277 GALPVIGI
-286 SVRYWNPERQ
+286 SVRYWHPERK
-296 ELKAIGEGLKALA
+296 ELKAVAEGLKALA
-309 EQRPVHLRF
+309 GQRPVHLRF
-318 LPFHQPDDLEASQ
+318 LPFHQPDDIEASQ
-331 FIASQIGDISR
+331 FIADAMGDVSK
-342 NGSMIS
+342 NGSVLS
-348 FYHDEKEPQDMLREV
+348 FYRDEKQPQDMLREV
-363 SHCDLILGMR
+363 SRCDMILGMR

-406 PVGSSESLDADVLKD
+406 PVGSSESLDPSVLKD
-421 QMLQLLDGAM
+421 QMLKLLDDAA

-436 HGERIS
+436 HGEQIAL
-442 VLKREAAMPA
+442 LKREAAMPA
-452 RHIAQYLRHRG
+452 RHIAQYLCHRG

>member
-1 MVSTSKTIVICGYYG
+1 MVSTSKTIVISGYYG

-33 EQEGTAAGVVIN
+33 EQEGKAAGVDIN

-55 TSAAYGVKS
+55 TSAVYGVKS

-75 AIKASDGLISGG
+75 AIKESDGLISGG

-138 IFRKCSYISVRD
+138 IFRKCTYISVRD
-150 IQSGE
+150 MQSGE

-162 SAEAIHV
+162 SGEAIHV

-181 GVNEH
+181 G
-186 SDRIAGHGRSMNDA
+186 
-200 DNQEHAH
+200 
-207 HPFAEGKINSG
+207 EG
-218 VNVDSNDVIDPGNV
+218 VQRDSNPGS
-232 LPDAETA
+232 
-239 NTTLVSKEADLTSVS
+239 TLEENGAASVS
-254 SIEVQQHS
+254 SIEESIEEHRES
-262 GEEMSSQSPLTSHEP
+262 LAKPSLSNRETGGEGS
-277 GETLPVIGI
+277 LPVIGI
-286 SVRYWNPERQ
+286 SVRYWHPERK
-296 ELKAIGEGLKALA
+296 ELKAVAEGLKGLA
-309 EQRPVHLRF
+309 AQRPVHLRF
-318 LPFHQPDDLEASQ
+318 LPFHQPDDHEASQ
-331 FIASQIGDISR
+331 FIASGIGDISK
-342 NGSMIS
+342 NGSKIS
-348 FYHDEKEPQDMLREV
+348 FYRDEKQPQDMLREV
-363 SHCDLILGMR
+363 SRCDMILGMR

-406 PVGSSESLDADVLKD
+406 PVGSSESLDADTLKD
-421 QMLQLLDGAM
+421 QMLRLLDDAA

-436 HGERIS
+436 HGEQIT
-442 VLKREAAMPA
+442 VLKQQAALPA
-452 RHIAQYLRHRG
+452 GHIAQYLRHRG

>member
-1 MVSTSKTIVICGYYG
+1 MVSTSKTIVISGYYG

-33 EQEGTAAGVVIN
+33 EQEGQAAGVDIN

-75 AIKASDGLISGG
+75 AIKDSDGLISGG

-138 IFRKCSYISVRD
+138 IFRKCTYISVRD
-150 IQSGE
+150 MQSGE

-162 SAEAIHV
+162 SGEAVHV

-175 GLPLPE
+175 GLPLPAGE
-181 GVNEH
+181 GVH
-186 SDRIAGHGRSMNDA
+186 RDS
-200 DNQEHAH
+200 
-207 HPFAEGKINSG
+207 HPGSAA
-218 VNVDSNDVIDPGNV
+218 
-232 LPDAETA
+232 L
-239 NTTLVSKEADLTSVS
+239 KEDEAALVS
-254 SIEVQQHS
+254 SIEEQHESSEEPVKASSSSS
-262 GEEMSSQSPLTSHEP
+262 GDTKGS
-277 GETLPVIGI
+277 LPVIGI
-286 SVRYWNPERQ
+286 SVRYWHPERK
-296 ELKAIGEGLKALA
+296 ELKAVAEGLKALA
-309 EQRPVHLRF
+309 GQRPVHLRF
-318 LPFHQPDDLEASQ
+318 LPFHQPDDIEASQ
-331 FIASQIGDISR
+331 FIADAMGDISK
-342 NGSMIS
+342 NGSALS
-348 FYHDEKEPQDMLREV
+348 FYRDEKQPQDMLREV
-363 SHCDLILGMR
+363 SRCDMILGMR

-406 PVGSSESLDADVLKD
+406 PVGSSESLDPNVLKD
-421 QMLQLLDGAM
+421 QMLKLLDDAA

-436 HGERIS
+436 HGEQIA